1 MPKKEKEGPCPYI
14 FIVGFND
21 SYLGPDRDFRED
33 LPLDHTFK
41 DEPSLDHNFRGDLLL
56 EHASIID
63 QRSDHVKPHPHY

>member
-21 SYLGPDRDFRED
+21 SYLGPDPDFREH
-33 LPLDHTFK
+33 LPLDHSFK
-41 DEPSLDHNFRGDLLL
+41 DDPSLDHNFNGDPPLDHEFRGDLLL

-63 QRSDHVKPHPHY
+63 